1 MCTPSLT
8 SARVKALVLLWV
20 LLFRSPLHSFPGA
33 MQQQTGHRV
42 VLIDLLFSTQTQGA
56 ALLSCSLSS
65 EFYLTLFQSFEQE
78 REGKGHWLLR
88 LI

>member
-1 MCTPSLT
+1 MG
-8 SARVKALVLLWV
+8 SAVQVSFAK
-20 LLFRSPLHSFPGA
+20 LFWCYAAANR
-33 MQQQTGHRV
+33 GHRV
-42 VLIDLLFSTQTQGA
+42 VLIDLIFSTQTQGA

-78 REGKGHWLLR
+78 REGKGYCLLG